1 MLLQKKDDKNIFIVP
16 ARSKAYKRTHTH
28 THTHTHTNGPK
39 KSKLCCFTE
48 QGLYLIAQWQDLNRL
63 CWQYCSFC

>member
-28 THTHTHTNGPK
+28 THTHTHKRPEEEQVVLLYRTGALFDSTMTRL
-39 KSKLCCFTE
+39 KSLMLAVLFV
-48 QGLYLIAQWQDLNRL
+48 L
-63 CWQYCSFC
+63 